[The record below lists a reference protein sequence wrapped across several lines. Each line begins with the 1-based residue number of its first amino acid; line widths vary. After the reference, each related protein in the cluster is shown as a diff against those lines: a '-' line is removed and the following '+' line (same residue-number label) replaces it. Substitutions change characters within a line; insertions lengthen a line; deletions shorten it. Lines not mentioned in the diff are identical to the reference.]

1 MEPVKTRLLV
11 ADSPRGKPR
20 PFCPD
25 QRVLH
30 SSRGAPWD
38 EAIALELVRL
48 PGSTESGRCFS
59 MVQAVVIHLRQQD
72 DDYFAT
78 ERLINGRFRKLKLWP
93 EDIQISPLGKELG
106 ERWKPWRECLG
117 IAPHAA
123 FVERTAWDAFNMD
136 RVDLVP
142 CDGVRDPQI
151 LHIAL
156 ALWSEVQC
164 GYPGGRMY
172 GESLALALVIRLL
185 CSYSTSPRKAPEVK
199 GGMPRRLLRQTVDY
213 INQNLTT
220 SLRLNDLASNVNMSS
235 YHFCRQFKQSMGL
248 PPHQYVLQRRV
259 ARAKRMLI
267 EGTQSIAEISAEL
280 GFSDQS
286 HFSNIFHR
294 VTGTSPR
301 QFRSN

>member
-1 MEPVKTRLLV
+1 MEPVKTCRLV
-11 ADSPRGKPR
+11 SDSPRGKPR

-25 QRVLH
+25 LRVLH

-38 EAIALELVRL
+38 EAIALELVHL
-48 PGSTESGRCFS
+48 PGGTESGRCFS
-59 MVQAVVIHLRQQD
+59 MVQAVVIHLRQEE

-93 EDIQISPLGKELG
+93 EDLQISPLGKELG

-117 IAPHAA
+117 MAPQAA
-123 FVERTAWDAFNMD
+123 FVERTAWDTFNTD

-142 CDGVRDPQI
+142 SDGVRDPQI

-164 GYPGGRMY
+164 GYPSGRMY

-185 CSYSTSPRKAPEVK
+185 CSYSTSPRKAPALK
-199 GGMPRRLLRQTVDY
+199 GGMPRRLLRQTTEY
-213 INQNLTT
+213 INQNLTA
-220 SLRLNDLASNVNMSS
+220 SLRLNDLAANVNMSP
-235 YHFCRQFKQSMGL
+235 YHFCRQFRQSMGM
-248 PPHQYVLQRRV
+248 PPHQYVLHQRV
-259 ARAKRMLI
+259 ARAKRMLT
-267 EGTQSIAEISAEL
+267 EGTRSIAEISAEL

-286 HFSNIFHR
+286 HFSNIFR
-294 VTGTSPR
+294 QMTGTSPR
-301 QFRSN
+301 HFRPN